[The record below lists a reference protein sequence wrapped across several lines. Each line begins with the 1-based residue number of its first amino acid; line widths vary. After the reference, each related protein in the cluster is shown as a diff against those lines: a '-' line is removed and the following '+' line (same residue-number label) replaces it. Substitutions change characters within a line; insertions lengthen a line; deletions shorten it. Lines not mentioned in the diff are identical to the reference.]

1 MRKNNIISKI
11 IGLLMLVSVFS
22 AHVASASYVPQPQ
35 SASSEK
41 DKKEK
46 ETPVI
51 QQISHESVVPSYDFS
66 FEEFQLVFDQ
76 NFIIGYEQNAPFVKP
91 FFLFF
96 RNSYFDKLFEHHI
109 AINAP

>member
-22 AHVASASYVPQPQ
+22 AHVASASYVPRPQ
-35 SASSEK
+35 SDFSEK

-46 ETPVI
+46 ETPII
-51 QQISHESVVPSYDFS
+51 QQISHESVVPTYDFS
-66 FEEFQLVFDQ
+66 FEELQLVFDQ

-91 FFLFF
+91 VFVFF

>member
-11 IGLLMLVSVFS
+11 LGLLVLVSVFS
-22 AHVASASYVPQPQ
+22 AHVASASYVPQAQ
-35 SASSEK
+35 IETSEK
-41 DKKEK
+41 NEKGK
-46 ETPVI
+46 ETTVI

-76 NFIIGYEQNAPFVKP
+76 NFIFGYEQNAPFVKP
-91 FFLFF
+91 FFVFF

>member
-22 AHVASASYVPQPQ
+22 AHVASASYVCPPQ
-35 SASSEK
+35 SDSSEK

-51 QQISHESVVPSYDFS
+51 QQISHESVVPTYDFS

-76 NFIIGYEQNAPFVKP
+76 NFIIGYEQNPLFVKP
-91 FFLFF
+91 LFVFF

>member
-1 MRKNNIISKI
+1 
-11 IGLLMLVSVFS
+11 MLVSVFS
-22 AHVASASYVPQPQ
+22 AHMASAAYIPQHK
-35 SASSEK
+35 SESSEN

-46 ETPVI
+46 ETPVV

-66 FEEFQLVFDQ
+66 FEEFQLVFVQ
-76 NFIIGYEQNAPFVKP
+76 NFVFGYEQNTPSAKP

-96 RNSYFDKLFEHHI
+96 RNSYFDKLFELHI

>member
-22 AHVASASYVPQPQ
+22 AHVASATYVPLPQ
-35 SASSEK
+35 SESSEK
-41 DKKEK
+41 DKK
-46 ETPVI
+46 TPVI
-51 QQISHESVVPSYDFS
+51 QQISHESVVPTYDFS

-76 NFIIGYEQNAPFVKP
+76 NFIIGYEQNPLFVKP
-91 FFLFF
+91 LFVYF